1 MKLDVFPNSEHSLV
15 QSLLWC
21 GAQFASP
28 FFCSLGM
35 DPIEVPLEEN
45 SERAQIHQSRVCA
58 DRWGS
63 GAGNTHGHSGH
74 REERPPHTFHSVCHI
89 LHPTTLASLC
99 PSHLSRVLR
108 SQACICCFLCLPRSS
123 LFMTPKAYSLPPSV
137 SQESLGSRASV
148 SLWPKYDLHL
158 RTWNSRFSN
167 HEKPAQANTNQPS
180 PSIIYATI
188 DSSLETYI

>member
-15 QSLLWC
+15 QSLLWY

-74 REERPPHTFHSVCHI
+74 REERALPYTTDLLTPSI
-89 LHPTTLASLC
+89 LSATYSTPTTLASPY
-99 PSHLSRVLR
+99 PSHLSRVLH

-123 LFMTPKAYSLPPSV
+123 LFMIPKAYSLPPSV

-158 RTWNSRFSN
+158 RTWNSGFSN
-167 HEKPAQANTNQPS
+167 LEKTCPS
-180 PSIIYATI
+180 
-188 DSSLETYI
+188 